1 MRFFARLSSRLLTLN
16 LLLVC
21 LPIGGL
27 LWLGAH
33 EQALWDEQERAVAEQ
48 GRLLAA
54 ALSGSGPLARE
65 SVERIFKTL
74 HGSLGAR
81 LRVIDRERVVI
92 GDSDRLAA
100 RRDEVSE
107 TLDGK
112 EIRAAL
118 AGREGQAIR
127 ATPGQHFATLVRTFP
142 IQSGGQV
149 VGVAVVS
156 QDGERIQKAVGV
168 IRLRIVEVGVLGV
181 AVALVLSLLVSTS
194 IARPLRRL
202 RDEAEAIVDRRGR
215 LKGAFRASQRPDEI
229 GDLSRSLEELTRRL
243 EEHVRGLETFASD
256 VAHELKNPLASIR
269 TAAEMLSEVGDPGE
283 RRRFLTIV
291 LDEVARMENQLSE
304 LAEITRIDARLDGEA
319 QEPVPVNG
327 LLERIAERLRI
338 REGGRVRFVVDSPPE
353 IVTVHG
359 SPSRLTQVFE
369 NILDNAA
376 SFSPEGGCVRITLAR
391 SSDGAAVIG
400 VRDEGS
406 GIPQA
411 HQARIFDRFFS
422 YRPESGR
429 GPDRPHAGLGLAI
442 VKAIVEGYGGRVT
455 AANNPDRGATF
466 TVWLPAS
473 RTGTFSQA
481 PG

>member
-1 MRFFARLSSRLLTLN
+1 M
-16 LLLVC
+16 V
-21 LPIGGL
+21 
-27 LWLGAH
+27 
-33 EQALWDEQERAVAEQ
+33 EQ

-54 ALSGSGPLARE
+54 ALSGSGPLARQ
-65 SVERIFKTL
+65 SVERIFKAL
-74 HGSLGAR
+74 HGNLAAR
-81 LRVIDRERVVI
+81 LRVLDRERVVI
-92 GDSDRLAA
+92 GDSATGDRASS
-100 RRDEVSE
+100 D

-118 AGREGQAIR
+118 SGREGQAIR
-127 ATPGQHFATLVRTFP
+127 ATPGQRFATLVRAVP

-149 VGVAVVS
+149 VGVVVVS
-156 QDGERIQKAVGV
+156 QDGERIHGAVGS
-168 IRLRIVEVGVLGV
+168 IRLRIVELGVLCV
-181 AVALVLSLLVSTS
+181 AVALVLSLLVSTT

-215 LKGAFRASQRPDEI
+215 LKGAFRASRRPDEI

-304 LAEITRIDARLDGEA
+304 LAEITRIDARLEGEA

-327 LLERIAERLRI
+327 LLERIAERLRV

-376 SFSPEGGCVRITLAR
+376 SFSPDGGCVRVSLER

-411 HQARIFDRFFS
+411 HHARIFDRFFS

-455 AANNPDRGATF
+455 AGNNPDRGATF

-473 RTGTFSQA
+473 RTGTFAQA
-481 PG
+481 PQS